1 MGRHRKANRL
11 GLASMRARQHHRF
24 AFVAIVA
31 ILLQSLV
38 IQTHVD
44 AVGVAHAIGIE
55 RGAGEA
61 VPAQHA
67 TNKAGA
73 PAACPFC
80 EDLATSGTTLLA
92 SAPALLTTGGII
104 ANEALIQIRR
114 APVQPAHAW
123 QSRAPPLAL

>member
-1 MGRHRKANRL
+1 MGRHRKAN
-11 GLASMRARQHHRF
+11 GFTLASTRARHHRRF

-55 RGAGEA
+55 RSAGEA
-61 VPAQHA
+61 VRAHA
-67 TNKAGA
+67 SNKAGD

-92 SAPALLTTGGII
+92 SAPALLTTGAII